1 MQLRRFALSFAAAGL
16 LVSFAHA
23 EDAVVPNE
31 WEQQE
36 AVGACDV
43 YGAGYARIP
52 GTNTCARVS
61 GAVRYDKHFGDDP
74 TRSRSG
80 TYLDFE
86 TRSD

>member
-1 MQLRRFALSFAAAGL
+1 MQLRRFAWSFAAAL
-16 LVSFAHA
+16 SLASLTHA

-31 WEQQE
+31 WEQQQ
-36 AVGACDV
+36 AVGACDAH
-43 YGAGYARIP
+43 GAVYARIP
-52 GTNTCARVS
+52 GTNTCAKVS
-61 GAVRYDKHFGDDP
+61 GALRYDKHFGDGP

>member
-1 MQLRRFALSFAAAGL
+1 MQVRRLAWGFAAAL
-16 LVSFAHA
+16 TVASLAHA

-36 AVGACDV
+36 AVGACDA

-52 GTNTCARVS
+52 GTNTCAKVS
-61 GAVRYDKHFGDDP
+61 GALRYDQHFGDGP

-80 TYLDFE
+80 AYLDFE
-86 TRSD
+86 TRD